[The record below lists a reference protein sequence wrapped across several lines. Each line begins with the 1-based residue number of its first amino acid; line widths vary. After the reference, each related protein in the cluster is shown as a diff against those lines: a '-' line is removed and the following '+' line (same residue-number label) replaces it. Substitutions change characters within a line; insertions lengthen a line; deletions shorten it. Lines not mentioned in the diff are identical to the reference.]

1 MNNFVIWAK
10 SFSFSLYYLKRS
22 IVVYVTIEI
31 VQAGGKDESNGKVIC
46 LPFLTAF
53 RIS

>member
-31 VQAGGKDESNGKVIC
+31 GKLEEKNESNGKVIC